1 MKKLIVGLGNPGK
14 DYEATRHNAGFLAL
28 DALLASDTFSSA
40 GTVSFTHKKDLFS
53 ELATVTLDGMTL
65 VIAKPQTFMN
75 MSGKAVAALKKF
87 YDLED
92 KDIWIIH
99 DDLDI
104 PLGKAQIRFGGG
116 TAGQH
121 GLESIID
128 HLKTADFGR
137 IRIGIR
143 GHELRAYHEEK
154 GIDTN
159 AFVMGRLT
167 EHELKLFKFV
177 FSEVA
182 MRLLPTIKEHRT
194 NSQSITVA
202 GYETFESSKA

>member
-1 MKKLIVGLGNPGK
+1 MKKLLVGLGNPGK

-28 DALLASDTFSSA
+28 DALVNSDALKSA
-40 GTVSFTHKKDLFS
+40 RFANKKDLFS
-53 ELATVTLDGMTL
+53 EVATVAVEGMTIIL
-65 VIAKPQTFMN
+65 AKPQTFMN

-92 KDIWIIH
+92 KDIWVIH

-121 GLESIID
+121 GLESIIE
-128 HLKTADFGR
+128 HIKTADFGR
-137 IRIGIR
+137 VRVGIR
-143 GHELRAYHEEK
+143 GHELRAYHEQK

-159 AFVMGRLT
+159 AFVMGKLT
-167 EHELKLFKFV
+167 AHELKLFKAV
-177 FSEVA
+177 FSEIVA
-182 MRLLPTIKEHRT
+182 RMLPTIKEHNT

-202 GYETFESSKA
+202 GYETFTASEDS